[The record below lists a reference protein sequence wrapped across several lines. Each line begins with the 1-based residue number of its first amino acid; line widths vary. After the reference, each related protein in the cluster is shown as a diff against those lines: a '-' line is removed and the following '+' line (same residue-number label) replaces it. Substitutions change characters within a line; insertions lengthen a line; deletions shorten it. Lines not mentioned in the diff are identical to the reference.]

1 MSDFTKVE
9 QLGRDGFIWWIGQVE
24 NKEDPA
30 KLGRVKVRIAGWYTG
45 KQYKDKL
52 PSKDLPWAHVLQP
65 SNSGGV
71 KNTGDSANQLE
82 VGAIVL
88 GFFMDG
94 ESAQQPCVLGLF
106 RANISEGKKDGEW
119 IGDLRPPDDMGG
131 TEDHVYNRYP
141 AAVSREGDG
150 SGNNNINVHGA
161 DTGIS
166 GATSVAG
173 VAPGGNAP
181 QSDANSA
188 GVPNPTP
195 QPASQGFDGP
205 GKTLIKDLKWLVTDL
220 GTTAGAVVPNPK
232 GQGFISAINGSL
244 VNMQTLIDK
253 IKQFISYAI
262 QGITV
267 DLKLVLMRAI
277 QIVIDAIQK
286 AFAGLP
292 VVVQVIIQVVLKLLQ
307 KFLCL
312 NFPDFDSLLATVT
325 GMLTSMIDQ
334 LIGKITQALSSALN
348 AINSTICTIV
358 ESIAKAIS
366 FVSSVFSTIASAIQ
380 AVKVANDAAKSAF
393 KLLEFNKLN
402 WTNISSLIFMLIDL
416 LPNNCG
422 DRVEGNDGKSDW
434 VPLYGAAN
442 ESCDLAALGFSS
454 DNIAGGQGGCGG
466 SGGGGGGGSS
476 NPYQKFFDVD
486 PYSTYIKSYPNG
498 AFEIVNNDPKK
509 ACIRRAQPNGSGAVL
524 MDGEGNI
531 HTHQQGNET
540 KIISKDSCER
550 VKGKKIITVD
560 GDFCIKVNGNFHIE
574 VAGAKYDFSSQG
586 KDLKKGKHVK
596 GKETTCDE
604 KEQELKGNKIES
616 VGGKITYSTLSE
628 MELNASTIRLKAGTI
643 SQEAGSE
650 IGLSAKT
657 ITNYA
662 GCAEW
667 NFIGLDPITPGT
679 RGQFN
684 QIFGLRTTTMLPA
697 IPYVPTPV
705 DTYIMATPGVVL
717 KNITGTWT
725 QNITG
730 PETRNTTG
738 AFTKQVT
745 GKSTW
750 NTTGAKTITAQGP
763 LILAGTPILLN

>member
-1 MSDFTKVE
+1 MSQEFKVD
-9 QLGRDGFIWWIGQVE
+9 QLGRDGFIWWLGQVE

-30 KLGRVKVRIAGWYTG
+30 KLGRVKVRIVGWYTG
-45 KQYKDKL
+45 KQYKEKM
-52 PSKDLPWAHVLQP
+52 PSEDLPWAHVLQP
-65 SNSGGV
+65 ANSGGV

-82 VGAIVL
+82 VGAVVL

-106 RANISEGKKDGEW
+106 RTNISEGKKDGEW

-131 TEDHVYNRYP
+131 ADSFTQNLHP
-141 AAVSREGDG
+141 AAVSTGG
-150 SGNNNINVHGA
+150 NASGNQGINPYGA
-161 DTGIS
+161 DVGTS
-166 GATSVAG
+166 GTTNVAG

-195 QPASQGFDGP
+195 QPAAEGFSGP
-205 GKTLIKDLKWLVTDL
+205 GMTLIKDLKWLVTDL
-220 GTTAGAVVPNPK
+220 GTTAGAVVPNPN
-232 GQGFISAINGSL
+232 GRGFISAINGSL
-244 VNMQTLIDK
+244 VNMQALIDK

-267 DLKLVLMRAI
+267 DLKLLLMRAI

-292 VVVQVIIQVVLKLLQ
+292 VIVQVIIQVVLKLLQ

-325 GMLTSMIDQ
+325 GMLTGMIDQ
-334 LIGKITQALSSALN
+334 LIGRITSALASALESIN
-348 AINSTICTIV
+348 ATICTIAQ
-358 ESIAKAIS
+358 SITNAIS

-380 AVKVANDAAKSAF
+380 AIKVANEAAKSAF

-402 WTNISSLIFMLIDL
+402 WTNISSLIFMIIDL
-416 LPNNCG
+416 LPNNCQ
-422 DRVEGNDGKSDW
+422 DRAVGNDGRNQW
-434 VPLYGAAN
+434 VPLYGAADDG
-442 ESCDLAALGFSS
+442 CDLAALGFDSG
-454 DNIAGGQGGCGG
+454 NIAGGQGGCD
-466 SGGGGGGGSS
+466 SGGGGGGGGRG
-476 NPYQKFFDVD
+476 NPYQKFFDID
-486 PYSTYIKSYPNG
+486 PYSTYIKAFPNG

-509 ACIRRAQPNGSGAVL
+509 ASIRRAQPNGSGAVL

-550 VKGKKIITVD
+550 VKGKKILTVD
-560 GDFCIKVNGNFHIE
+560 GDFCIKVNGNFQIE

-596 GKETTCDE
+596 GKETACDE

-643 SQEAGSE
+643 SNEAGSE
-650 IGLSAKT
+650 LANSAKT

-697 IPYVPTPV
+697 TVVPTPV
-705 DTYIMATPGVVL
+705 DTYLMPSPGTVV
-717 KNITGTWT
+717 KSITGTWT
-725 QNITG
+725 QNIVG
-730 PETRNTTG
+730 PETRTTTG
-738 AFTKQVT
+738 TFTKQVT
-745 GKSTW
+745 GTSSW
-750 NTTGAKTITAQGP
+750 NTTGVKTISAQGP
-763 LILAGTPILLN
+763 LILGGNPILLN